1 MRKKLFI
8 CSALVSM
15 AFLSANL
22 AYSEDDVIV
31 DLSVLG
37 SLQNVSSPVPAA
49 PQVKSQPLF
58 PIVQKKASEPTTQKA
73 VKKAQK
79 KTAVKNKKKVQPK
92 KEQVSEPVKIEKLTT
107 KEKLKNKTEDALQE
121 NTAKQEK
128 KLDNSKASQAPNKS
142 KAECQQEKVNE
153 RMIAQP
159 LSTDCQTQEDE
170 ATAKAKKQIEQKQAT
185 QKQLDQSVAKIL
197 PQKENETTPPE
208 VVVTKVTELSKDKAT
223 LSAKEQVK
231 TTSPKAAVDMLA
243 PVDLTQKPK
252 ETTPPMVENTSVDE
266 GLKPQP
272 DKEVE
277 KIVLP
282 QKEDI
287 KVPVIETQN
296 NTSADMPSSKA
307 QKISN
312 NLLFAEGESDL
323 TSAQEQQ
330 LDSILSNFKDAKNSK
345 IAIVAY
351 NLDNGTDTFLRKR
364 NSLNRAVNIRS
375 YLLKKGY
382 KDYSIKV
389 INVEDGDPRIN
400 TVNISERKK

>member
-58 PIVQKKASEPTTQKA
+58 PIVQKKASEPTAQKA

-79 KTAVKNKKKVQPK
+79 KKALLKKK
-92 KEQVSEPVKIEKLTT
+92 QVSEPIKIETLTT
-107 KEKLKNKTEDALQE
+107 KEKLKNKT
-121 NTAKQEK
+121 KQEK
-128 KLDNSKASQAPNKS
+128 KLDNSKTAQAPNKS

-170 ATAKAKKQIEQKQAT
+170 ATAKAKKQIEQKQVT

-231 TTSPKAAVDMLA
+231 TTSPEAAADMLA

-266 GLKPQP
+266 GLKPQQ

-296 NTSADMPSSKA
+296 HTSADMPSSKA

-312 NLLFAEGESDL
+312 NLLFAEGERDL
-323 TSAQEQQ
+323 TPAQEQQ

>member
-58 PIVQKKASEPTTQKA
+58 PIVQKKASEPTAQKA

-79 KTAVKNKKKVQPK
+79 KKALLKKK
-92 KEQVSEPVKIEKLTT
+92 QVSEPVKIEKLTT
-107 KEKLKNKTEDALQE
+107 KEEPKNKT
-121 NTAKQEK
+121 KQEK
-128 KLDNSKASQAPNKS
+128 KLDNSKTAQAPNKS

-231 TTSPKAAVDMLA
+231 TTSPEAAVDMLA

-252 ETTPPMVENTSVDE
+252 ETTPPMVKNTSVDE

-296 NTSADMPSSKA
+296 HTSADMPLSKA

-312 NLLFAEGESDL
+312 DLLFAEGESDL
-323 TSAQEQQ
+323 TPAQEQQ

>member
-58 PIVQKKASEPTTQKA
+58 PIVQKKASEPTAQKT

-92 KEQVSEPVKIEKLTT
+92 KEQVSEPVKIKKLTT
-107 KEKLKNKTEDALQE
+107 KEEPKNKTVPA
-121 NTAKQEK
+121 NKPKQEK
-128 KLDNSKASQAPNKS
+128 KLDNSKTAQTPNKS

-296 NTSADMPSSKA
+296 NTSADMQLSKA

-312 NLLFAEGESDL
+312 DLLFAEGESDL
-323 TSAQEQQ
+323 TPAQEQQ

>member
-58 PIVQKKASEPTTQKA
+58 PIVQKKASEPTAQKT

-79 KTAVKNKKKVQPK
+79 KKALLKKK
-92 KEQVSEPVKIEKLTT
+92 QVSEPIKIETLTT

-128 KLDNSKASQAPNKS
+128 KLDNSKTAQAPNKS

-159 LSTDCQTQEDE
+159 LSADCQTQEDE

-185 QKQLDQSVAKIL
+185 PKQLDQSVAKIL
-197 PQKENETTPPE
+197 PQKENKTTPPE
-208 VVVTKVTELSKDKAT
+208 VVVTKVTELSKEKAA
-223 LSAKEQVK
+223 LSAKEQMK
-231 TTSPKAAVDMLA
+231 TSSPKAAVDMLA
-243 PVDLTQKPK
+243 PVDLTQKTK
-252 ETTPPMVENTSVDE
+252 ETTTPMVEKTSVDE

-296 NTSADMPSSKA
+296 HTSADMPSSKA

-312 NLLFAEGESDL
+312 DLLFAEGESDL
-323 TSAQEQQ
+323 TPAQEQQ

>member
-58 PIVQKKASEPTTQKA
+58 PIVQKKASEPTAQKA

-92 KEQVSEPVKIEKLTT
+92 KEQVSEPIKIEKLTT
-107 KEKLKNKTEDALQE
+107 KEEPKNKTEDALLA

-128 KLDNSKASQAPNKS
+128 KLDNSKASQTPNKS

-170 ATAKAKKQIEQKQAT
+170 ATAKAKKIEQKQVT

-296 NTSADMPSSKA
+296 HTSADMQLSKA

-312 NLLFAEGESDL
+312 DLLFAEGESDL
-323 TSAQEQQ
+323 TPAQEQQ

>member
-58 PIVQKKASEPTTQKA
+58 PIVQKKASEPTAQKT

-79 KTAVKNKKKVQPK
+79 KKALLKKK
-92 KEQVSEPVKIEKLTT
+92 QVSEPVKIETLTT
-107 KEKLKNKTEDALQE
+107 KEEPKNKT
-121 NTAKQEK
+121 KQEK
-128 KLDNSKASQAPNKS
+128 KLDNSKTAQAPNKS

-231 TTSPKAAVDMLA
+231 TTSPEAAVDMLA

-252 ETTPPMVENTSVDE
+252 ETTPLMVENTSVDE

-296 NTSADMPSSKA
+296 HTSADMQLSKA

-312 NLLFAEGESDL
+312 DLLFAEGESDL
-323 TSAQEQQ
+323 TPAQEQQ

>member
-58 PIVQKKASEPTTQKA
+58 PIVQKKASEPTAQKA

-79 KTAVKNKKKVQPK
+79 KKAVKNKKKVQPK

-107 KEKLKNKTEDALQE
+107 KEEPKNKTEDALQE

-159 LSTDCQTQEDE
+159 LSTDCQTQEDK
-170 ATAKAKKQIEQKQAT
+170 ATAKAQKQIEQKQVT
-185 QKQLDQSVAKIL
+185 
-197 PQKENETTPPE
+197 QKENETTPPE
-208 VVVTKVTELSKDKAT
+208 VVVTKVTELSKDKAA

-296 NTSADMPSSKA
+296 HTSADMQLSKA

-312 NLLFAEGESDL
+312 DLLFAEGESDL
-323 TSAQEQQ
+323 TPAQEQQ

>member
-1 MRKKLFI
+1 M
-8 CSALVSM
+8 
-15 AFLSANL
+15 
-22 AYSEDDVIV
+22 
-31 DLSVLG
+31 
-37 SLQNVSSPVPAA
+37 
-49 PQVKSQPLF
+49 
-58 PIVQKKASEPTTQKA
+58 
-73 VKKAQK
+73 
-79 KTAVKNKKKVQPK
+79 
-92 KEQVSEPVKIEKLTT
+92 
-107 KEKLKNKTEDALQE
+107 QE

-128 KLDNSKASQAPNKS
+128 KLDNSKASQTPNKS

-170 ATAKAKKQIEQKQAT
+170 ATAKAKKQIEQKQVT

-266 GLKPQP
+266 GLKPQQ

-323 TSAQEQQ
+323 TPAQEQQ

>member
-58 PIVQKKASEPTTQKA
+58 PIVQKKASEPTAQKT

-79 KTAVKNKKKVQPK
+79 KKALLKKK
-92 KEQVSEPVKIEKLTT
+92 QVSEPVKIEKLTT
-107 KEKLKNKTEDALQE
+107 KEEPK

-231 TTSPKAAVDMLA
+231 TTSPEAAVDMLA

-252 ETTPPMVENTSVDE
+252 ETTPLMVENTSVDE

-296 NTSADMPSSKA
+296 HTSADMQLSKA

-312 NLLFAEGESDL
+312 DLLFAEGESDL
-323 TSAQEQQ
+323 TPAQEQQ

>member
-58 PIVQKKASEPTTQKA
+58 PIVQKKASEPTAQKT

-79 KTAVKNKKKVQPK
+79 KKALLKKK
-92 KEQVSEPVKIEKLTT
+92 QVSEPVKIETLTT
-107 KEKLKNKTEDALQE
+107 KEEPKNKT
-121 NTAKQEK
+121 KQEK
-128 KLDNSKASQAPNKS
+128 KLDNSKTAQAPNKS

-208 VVVTKVTELSKDKAT
+208 VVVTKVTKLSKDKAT

-231 TTSPKAAVDMLA
+231 TTSPEAAVDMLA

-252 ETTPPMVENTSVDE
+252 ETTPLMVENTSVDE

-296 NTSADMPSSKA
+296 HTSADMQLSKA

-312 NLLFAEGESDL
+312 DLLFAEGESDL
-323 TSAQEQQ
+323 TPAQEQQ

>member
-58 PIVQKKASEPTTQKA
+58 PIVQKKASEPTAQKT

-79 KTAVKNKKKVQPK
+79 KKALLKKK
-92 KEQVSEPVKIEKLTT
+92 QVSEPVKIEKLTT
-107 KEKLKNKTEDALQE
+107 KEKLKNKT
-121 NTAKQEK
+121 
-128 KLDNSKASQAPNKS
+128 
-142 KAECQQEKVNE
+142 NE

-231 TTSPKAAVDMLA
+231 TTSPEAAVDMLA
-243 PVDLTQKPK
+243 LVDLTQKPK

-266 GLKPQP
+266 GLKPQQ

-296 NTSADMPSSKA
+296 HTSADMQLSKA

-312 NLLFAEGESDL
+312 DLLFAEGESDL
-323 TSAQEQQ
+323 TPAQEQQ

>member
-58 PIVQKKASEPTTQKA
+58 PIVQKKASEPTAQKA

-79 KTAVKNKKKVQPK
+79 KKALLKKK
-92 KEQVSEPVKIEKLTT
+92 QVSEPIKIETLTT
-107 KEKLKNKTEDALQE
+107 KEEPKNKT
-121 NTAKQEK
+121 KQEK
-128 KLDNSKASQAPNKS
+128 KLDNSKASQTPNKS

-231 TTSPKAAVDMLA
+231 TTSPEAAVDMLA

-296 NTSADMPSSKA
+296 HTSADIPSSKA

-323 TSAQEQQ
+323 TPAQEQQ

>member
-58 PIVQKKASEPTTQKA
+58 PIVQKKASEPTAQKT

-79 KTAVKNKKKVQPK
+79 KKALLKKK
-92 KEQVSEPVKIEKLTT
+92 QVSEPVKIEKLTT
-107 KEKLKNKTEDALQE
+107 KEEPKNKT
-121 NTAKQEK
+121 KQEK
-128 KLDNSKASQAPNKS
+128 KLDNSKTAQAPNKS

-231 TTSPKAAVDMLA
+231 TTSPEAAVDMLA

-252 ETTPPMVENTSVDE
+252 ETTPLMVENTSVDE

-296 NTSADMPSSKA
+296 HTSADMQLSKA

-312 NLLFAEGESDL
+312 DLLFAEGESDL
-323 TSAQEQQ
+323 TPAQEQQ

>member
-58 PIVQKKASEPTTQKA
+58 PIVQKKASEPTAQKT

-107 KEKLKNKTEDALQE
+107 KEEPKNKTVPA
-121 NTAKQEK
+121 NKPKQEK
-128 KLDNSKASQAPNKS
+128 KLDNSKTAQAPNKS

-296 NTSADMPSSKA
+296 NTSADMQLSKA

-323 TSAQEQQ
+323 TPAQEQQ

-389 INVEDGDPRIN
+389 INVDDGDPRIN